1 MTEVRASGEDRTFF
15 KRVSRWHGPRTP
27 PPRYREIT
35 TFSALV
41 SAARA
46 KVS

>member
-1 MTEVRASGEDRTFF
+1 MTEVRASGEDSTFF
-15 KRVSRWHGPRTP
+15 ELVNREHGPRMP

-46 KVS
+46 NVS